1 MVSFPNNVANS
12 SDFCLSPAMMRSPV
26 TLWVIVPF
34 TLGVPSTLNTGI
46 GWGMG
51 SKGSFDFRAQD
62 SSMKSP
68 PVPELIKALVST
80 VQSLQVIDTG
90 IRMNCLDTSA
100 TTTGET
106 VTSGRCDVDAA
117 DRFKNPPARRA

>member
-1 MVSFPNNVANS
+1 M
-12 SDFCLSPAMMRSPV
+12 

-46 GWGMG
+46 GWRMG
-51 SKGSFDFRAQD
+51 SKGSFDFHAKD

-68 PVPELIKALVST
+68 PAPESINALVST
-80 VQSLQVIDTG
+80 VRSLQVIDTG
-90 IRMNCLDTSA
+90 IRMDCLDTSA

-106 VTSGRCDVDAA
+106 VTSGRHDVDAA
-117 DRFKNPPARRA
+117 DRFKNPPAQRA